1 MNKFQHHI
9 SFQKSRFDVYI
20 NGPRPSVLSNLL
32 CNISVASSLLIFLD
46 PELLYP
52 RADIF
57 FCVFSQKLKRVW
69 DSVTREQKELEQRW
83 RQQEQEQQWWQQAMC
98 HDFKRRCGISEE
110 RRTTLP
116 HLSMNEAV
124 VCFTDQAATWICC

>member
-1 MNKFQHHI
+1 MSSSGYIKTNKFQHHI
-9 SFQKSRFDVYI
+9 SFQKFGFDVYI
-20 NGPRPSVLSNLL
+20 YGPRPSVLSNLL

-69 DSVTREQKELEQRW
+69 DSVTREQKE
-83 RQQEQEQQWWQQAMC
+83 QQEQRGGGS
-98 HDFKRRCGISEE
+98 RRPGA
-110 RRTTLP
+110 
-116 HLSMNEAV
+116 AV
-124 VCFTDQAATWICC
+124 VAASYVP